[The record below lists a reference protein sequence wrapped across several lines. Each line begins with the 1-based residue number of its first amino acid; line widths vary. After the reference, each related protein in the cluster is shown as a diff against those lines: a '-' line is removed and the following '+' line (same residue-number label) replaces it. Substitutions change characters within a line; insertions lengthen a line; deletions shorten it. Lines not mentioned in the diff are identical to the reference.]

1 MPWLKNLNHIDS
13 DILRLFG
20 GGWIWC
26 HVHVISDPPKET
38 PPKKTT
44 GSLRAKPLIWFYM
57 MKVFIRAQMNCWW
70 LGDTLNDGKSP
81 FIRGKSTISVA
92 MFNSF
97 SYAYQRVCFGY
108 DCWAIFGNP
117 YFTSI
122 NSGIL
127 GFCLLYGLQMCYIIY
142 IGHERFIE
150 TVFRKISAAMKCVTQ
165 DRGVEWPSNGVSWQ
179 VSKPSDSGLRRFVDD
194 NLWNLLQFAIKHCHR
209 NSWFTF

>member
-1 MPWLKNLNHIDS
+1 MA
-13 DILRLFG
+13 G
-20 GGWIWC
+20 GY
-26 HVHVISDPPKET
+26 
-38 PPKKTT
+38 
-44 GSLRAKPLIWFYM
+44 PLVNM
-57 MKVFIRAQMNCWW
+57 RTK
-70 LGDTLNDGKSP
+70 NDGKSP
-81 FIRGKSTISVA
+81 FIRGKSTISMA

-97 SYAYQRVCFGY
+97 LYAYQRVCFGY

-194 NLWNLLQFAIKHCHR
+194 TL
-209 NSWFTF
+209 